1 MKLEIQSNS
10 PETEAI
16 AKKFPGLSDGC
27 DYALNRLFTNFVFAD
42 RKRDSDGK
50 PVGKKREFIC
60 TTCYCVSDHVERIGK
75 NYDGKIVV
83 NPHLTHGEL
92 VVCPHCRTGAELKL
106 VGKCGKMI
114 NLGQTRRALII
125 IPTGDPNLVFGVALI
140 ARKSYRY
147 DGYREMHIHKHIEHI
162 YAWTPGKAY
171 CWRERWYMEDG
182 NLGYSYR
189 EARTPSG
196 VKGSEY
202 IAQIIGLELLRH
214 TFLRYSGLK
223 ELMKS
228 RREKLA
234 DGDYAVRWLAEYC
247 VHPGIEMIAKLGF
260 HEIIE
265 ETLFIRKRG
274 DGLINW
280 SADKPWKFFR
290 MDKQEYNEFVK
301 GKPTLD
307 RLKTRRMLRGFWSGS
322 TIADADDELRRYGKF
337 SDVSYKDYEF
347 AAARLSPVLS
357 RKQLANY
364 IDRNA
369 RGEGSDF
376 ECATAAYMEWRALDY
391 RRHKTLITFHDY
403 YDMAEELGLDLTEP
417 RVLMPKN
424 LTAAHDSAVELRNTI
439 RREEKERK
447 EREADEKYRDE
458 RYDEL
463 NRRYSFADEHYFVRP
478 PENAAEIIN
487 EGKALHHCVGGYAAR
502 HLEGK
507 TTILF
512 IRRTDAP
519 DEPFFTVEMNIDSNW
534 AKIRQIHGLHNRA
547 PDKELDGF
555 VDIWLDEIVERQT
568 KRKEKRTHES
578 KAS

>member
-1 MKLEIQSNS
+1 MDIQSNS
-10 PETEAI
+10 PESEAV
-16 AKKFPGLSDGC
+16 AKKFPGLPDGC

-42 RKRDSDGK
+42 WKRDSDGK
-50 PVGKKREFIC
+50 RKRREFFC
-60 TTCYCVSDHVERIGK
+60 TSCYCESDHVERIGK
-75 NYDGKIVV
+75 NYDGRIVV

-114 NLGQTRRALII
+114 NLDQTRRALFI
-125 IPTGDPNLVFGVALI
+125 IPTGDPDLVFGVALT

-147 DGYREMHIHKHIEHI
+147 DGYREMRIHKHIEHI

-171 CWRERWYMEDG
+171 CWRERWYMEGG
-182 NLGYSYR
+182 NLGYSYC

-202 IAQIIGLELLRH
+202 IAQVIGLDLLRH

-290 MDKQEYNEFVK
+290 MEKQEYNEFVK
-301 GKPTLD
+301 RKPTLD
-307 RLKTRRMLRGFWSGS
+307 RLKTRRMLRSYWSGS
-322 TIADADDELRRYGKF
+322 TIADADDEFRRFGRF
-337 SDVSYKDYEF
+337 GDASYKDYEF

-357 RKQLANY
+357 RKQMANY

-369 RGEGSDF
+369 NVDDEK
-376 ECATAAYMEWRALDY
+376 WRAPDY
-391 RRHKTLITFHDY
+391 CRHKTLITFHDY

-424 LTAAHDSAVELRNTI
+424 LTAAHDAAVELRNAIT
-439 RREEKERK
+439 REEKERK

-463 NRRYSFADEHYFVRP
+463 NRRYSFADGDYLVRP

-519 DEPFFTVEMNIDSNW
+519 DEPFFTVEMNIGGSW
-534 AKIRQIHGLHNRA
+534 AKIRQIHGLHNCA

-555 VDIWLDEIVERQT
+555 VDNWLDEIVERQT

>member
-1 MKLEIQSNS
+1 MDIQSNS
-10 PETEAI
+10 PESEAV
-16 AKKFPGLSDGC
+16 AKKFPGLPDRC
-27 DYALNRLFTNFVFAD
+27 DHALNRLFTNFVFAD

-75 NYDGKIVV
+75 NYDGRIVV

-114 NLGQTRRALII
+114 NLDQTRRALFI
-125 IPTGDPNLVFGVALI
+125 IPTGDPDLVFGVALT

-147 DGYREMHIHKHIEHI
+147 DGYREMRIHKHIEHI

-171 CWRERWYMEDG
+171 CWRERWYMENG
-182 NLGYSYR
+182 NLGYSYC

-214 TFLRYSGLK
+214 TFLRYSGLR

-307 RLKTRRMLRGFWSGS
+307 RLKTRRMLRSYWSGS
-322 TIADADDELRRYGKF
+322 TIADADDELRRYGRF
-337 SDVSYKDYEF
+337 GDSSYKDYEF
-347 AAARLSPVLS
+347 AAARLSPVIS

-369 RGEGSDF
+369 RGDESDL
-376 ECATAAYMEWRALDY
+376 EEWRAPDY
-391 RRHKTLITFHDY
+391 RRHRTLITYHDY

-424 LTAAHDSAVELRNTI
+424 LTAAHDAAVELRNTI
-439 RREEKERK
+439 AREEKERK
-447 EREADEKYRDE
+447 EREADESYRSR

-463 NRRYSFADEHYFVRP
+463 KQLYSFSDEHYLVRP

-487 EGKALHHCVGGYAAR
+487 EGKALRHCVGGYAAR

-512 IRRTDAP
+512 IRRADAP
-519 DEPFFTVEMNIDSNW
+519 DEPFFTVEMNIDKLW
-534 AKIRQIHGLHNRA
+534 AKIRQIHGLRNRA

-555 VDIWLDEIVERQT
+555 VDDWLDEIVGRQA

>member
-1 MKLEIQSNS
+1 MELEIQSNS
-10 PETEAI
+10 PESEAV

-50 PVGKKREFIC
+50 PIGKKREFIC

-114 NLGQTRRALII
+114 NLDQTRRALII
-125 IPTGDPNLVFGVALI
+125 IPTGDPDLVFGVALT
-140 ARKSYRY
+140 ARKCYRF

-171 CWRERWYMEDG
+171 CWRERWYMEGG
-182 NLGYSYR
+182 NLGYSYC

-202 IAQIIGLELLRH
+202 IAQVIGLDLLRH
-214 TFLRYSGLK
+214 TFLRYCGLK

-307 RLKTRRMLRGFWSGS
+307 RLKTRRMLRSYWPGS
-322 TIADADDELRRYGKF
+322 TIADADDELRRYGRF
-337 SDVSYKDYEF
+337 SDVNYKDYEF
-347 AAARLSPVLS
+347 AAAKLSPVLS

-369 RGEGSDF
+369 RGEESDL
-376 ECATAAYMEWRALDY
+376 EEWRAQDY
-391 RRHKTLITFHDY
+391 RRHQTLITYHDY

-463 NRRYSFADEHYFVRP
+463 NRRYSFADEHYLVRP

-487 EGKALHHCVGGYAAR
+487 EGKCRKA
-502 HLEGK
+502 
-507 TTILF
+507 
-512 IRRTDAP
+512 IRSY
-519 DEPFFTVEMNIDSNW
+519 TVPRE
-534 AKIRQIHGLHNRA
+534 A
-547 PDKELDGF
+547 DGN
-555 VDIWLDEIVERQT
+555 
-568 KRKEKRTHES
+568 
-578 KAS
+578 A